1 MKYFTHKYNNITF
14 DFFIFGD
21 RIFTNLSSIGN
32 FSWLNSASPLIHK
45 DIYTDIRSYVNQL
58 SDLVTKYLK
67 SVHLSNIVLIPLLK
81 PNDINSII
89 QTINKYWDDN
99 KKDFPDER
107 TDFIAVASDKRFLPL
122 IASHTL
128 NKSLIDHFINLNDH
142 SINCGLAQ
150 NPLLSTK
157 QVIELIKSDPIF
169 GHHLI
174 QDTSYKILP
183 ELLHFFVSED
193 MLNKNAQD
201 KYCYSLDII
210 SYRDNL
216 SEHDIIAILP
226 VLNDN
231 SIHKIILYQTLP
243 QYINESLS
251 LVYRNPNF
259 SQHLAYKYKEH
270 SPILEQITRLLGVV

>member
-45 DIYTDIRSYVNQL
+45 EIYTDIHSYVNQL
-58 SDLVTKYLK
+58 SDLVTRYLK

-89 QTINKYWDDN
+89 QTINEYLADN

-107 TDFIAVASDKRFLPL
+107 NDFVADASDKRFLPL

-150 NPLLSTK
+150 NPLLSNQ
-157 QVIELIKSDPIF
+157 QVIELIKCDPIF

-174 QDTSYKILP
+174 QDTSYKISP
-183 ELLHFFVSED
+183 ELLHFFISED

-216 SEHDIIAILP
+216 SEHDIISILP

-231 SIHKIILYQTLP
+231 SIHKIISYQTLP

-251 LVYRNPNF
+251 LAYRNSNF
-259 SQHLAYKYKEH
+259 SQLLSYKYKEH
-270 SPILEQITRLLGVV
+270 SPILEQITRLFEVV

>member
-1 MKYFTHKYNNITF
+1 M
-14 DFFIFGD
+14 
-21 RIFTNLSSIGN
+21 
-32 FSWLNSASPLIHK
+32 
-45 DIYTDIRSYVNQL
+45 
-58 SDLVTKYLK
+58 
-67 SVHLSNIVLIPLLK
+67 
-81 PNDINSII
+81 
-89 QTINKYWDDN
+89 
-99 KKDFPDER
+99 
-107 TDFIAVASDKRFLPL
+107 

-150 NPLLSTK
+150 NPLLSNQ

-174 QDTSYKILP
+174 QDTSYKISP

-216 SEHDIIAILP
+216 SEHDIISILP

-231 SIHKIILYQTLP
+231 SIHKITSYQTLP

-251 LVYRNPNF
+251 FVHRNF
-259 SQHLAYKYKEH
+259 DFFHFLTYKYQ
-270 SPILEQITRLLGVV
+270 EQSIVLARIKHLSKW